1 MNNRKDSPENDHDDA
16 ELSNRYNAIPKE
28 QPPSTI
34 DKAIIE
40 YARDAVIKETTRP
53 VLPLTP
59 WLVPLATAASVVVAV
74 GLIRLLPE
82 NQVSQLPIQPKSPAI
97 LEEKEAAATVPGKR
111 SERRQKIER
120 ARLQNEITSKSAPL
134 NRAMS
139 DTESLPEPDDEQRT
153 KELRAKAKAKADTGT
168 SGKADQQAP
177 PVAVEEPP
185 KRDALVITSLVTA
198 QQWTEHIS
206 ELIARGKIEQARL
219 ALEEFES
226 RYPQHPQI
234 TKFSA
239 RLKE

>member
-16 ELSNRYNAIPKE
+16 ELSNRYNAIRKE
-28 QPPSTI
+28 QPPSTV
-34 DKAIIE
+34 DKAIIK
-40 YARDAVIKETTRP
+40 YARDAVRKEKKRS
-53 VLPLTP
+53 VLTLTG

-82 NQVSQLPIQPKSPAI
+82 NQVSQLPIQPKSPAM
-97 LEEKEAAATVPGKR
+97 LEEKEAAATVPSNR

-153 KELRAKAKAKADTGT
+153 KELKAKAKADTST
-168 SGKADQQAP
+168 NGKADQQAP

-219 ALEEFES
+219 ALEEFER